1 MRSMPQ
7 HFLSPPFG
15 LPEGRDAR
23 LVKHLEDDDW
33 ASAITLLRDVV
44 TPQTTTWKWL
54 VLLAYVRFRDAAD
67 VMPDELVDASR
78 EAVQLLHR
86 AMEHGA
92 PHDEVAPFLEA
103 VERTLDQLSRGEEA
117 LLARLGPGDDP
128 SALNDEEL
136 ETICFLVDRSNPA
149 RAAKLF
155 AALAARQGPLATAAR
170 TRAALAL
177 ARSGAFEA
185 ARPELEEVLTQDWSK
200 RPLSDERLALEAAET
215 TLLEHASGE
224 EFVALWHLAEARG
237 KALAFPFPSAWPHQE
252 RLFARCLSLH
262 DVPRARALA
271 QRMEEER
278 LELPRALA
286 ERLKA
291 VRLEQ
296 V

>member
-1 MRSMPQ
+1 MP
-7 HFLSPPFG
+7 HFLAPPFD

-44 TPQTTTWKWL
+44 TPQTKNWKWL
-54 VLLAYVRFRDAAD
+54 VLLAYTRFRDAAD
-67 VMPDELVDASR
+67 VMPDELVAASR
-78 EAVQLLHR
+78 EAVLLLQR
-86 AMEHGA
+86 AMENGA
-92 PHDEVAPFLEA
+92 PHDDVAPFLEA

-128 SALNDEEL
+128 AALNDEEL
-136 ETICFLVDRSNPA
+136 ETVCFMVDRDNPA

-170 TRAALAL
+170 ARAALAL

-185 ARPELEEVLTQDWSK
+185 ARPELEDVLTKDWSK

-215 TLLEHASGE
+215 LLLEHASGA

-237 KALAFPFPSAWPHQE
+237 QALAFPFPSAWPHQE
-252 RLFARCLSLH
+252 RLFSKCLSLR
-262 DVPRARALA
+262 DVTRARALA

-278 LELPRALA
+278 LELPQALV
-286 ERLKA
+286 ERFRA
-291 VRLEQ
+291 VRFEQ

>member
-1 MRSMPQ
+1 MP
-7 HFLSPPFG
+7 HFLAPPFD

-44 TPQTTTWKWL
+44 TPQTENWRWL
-54 VLLAYVRFRDAAD
+54 VLLAYTRFRDAAD
-67 VMPDELVDASR
+67 VMPDELVAASR
-78 EAVQLLHR
+78 EAVLLLQR

-92 PHDEVAPFLEA
+92 PHDDVAPFLEA

-117 LLARLGPGDDP
+117 LLSRLGPGDDP
-128 SALNDEEL
+128 AALNEEEL
-136 ETICFLVDRSNPA
+136 ETVCFMVDRDNPA

-170 TRAALAL
+170 ARAALAL

-185 ARPELEEVLTQDWSK
+185 ARPELEDVLTKDWSK

-215 TLLEHASGE
+215 LLLEHASGA
-224 EFVALWHLAEARG
+224 EFVALWHLAEASG
-237 KALAFPFPSAWPHQE
+237 QALAFPFPSAWPHQE
-252 RLFARCLSLH
+252 RLFSKCLSLR
-262 DVPRARALA
+262 DVTRARALA
-271 QRMEEER
+271 QRMEDER
-278 LELPRALA
+278 LELPRALV
-286 ERLKA
+286 ERFRA

>member
-1 MRSMPQ
+1 MP
-7 HFLSPPFG
+7 HFLAPPFD

-44 TPQTTTWKWL
+44 TPQTENWRWL
-54 VLLAYVRFRDAAD
+54 VLLAYTRFRDAAD
-67 VMPDELVDASR
+67 VMPDELVAASR
-78 EAVQLLHR
+78 EAVLLLQR

-92 PHDEVAPFLEA
+92 PHDDVAPFLEA

-117 LLARLGPGDDP
+117 LLSRLGPGDDP
-128 SALNDEEL
+128 AALNEEEL
-136 ETICFLVDRSNPA
+136 ETVCFMVDRDNPA

-170 TRAALAL
+170 ARAALAL

-185 ARPELEEVLTQDWSK
+185 ARPELEDVLTKDWSK

-215 TLLEHASGE
+215 LLLEHASGA

-237 KALAFPFPSAWPHQE
+237 QALAFPFPSAWPHQE
-252 RLFARCLSLH
+252 RLFSKCLSLR
-262 DVPRARALA
+262 DVTRARALA

-278 LELPRALA
+278 LELPQALV
-286 ERLKA
+286 ERFRA